1 MRSASHTFMMSGL
14 ATQQPYFCTQT
25 EMFARIEA
33 NPKGDI
39 TAQDMEV
46 AVNKVGI
53 VLGDA
58 LLMQGRTAILPTADC
73 MSCHAALCKPG
84 RQA

>member
-1 MRSASHTFMMSGL
+1 MRVL
-14 ATQQPYFCTQT
+14 CWLQT

-46 AVNKVGI
+46 AVNKVTDEP
-53 VLGDA
+53 VST
-58 LLMQGRTAILPTADC
+58 R
-73 MSCHAALCKPG
+73 
-84 RQA
+84 